1 LLDKK
6 RKEMFMGKRK
16 RMAICEFCKNLIA
29 TGEGDF
35 LCCECGEPVVVISNY
50 ISTKDY
56 LKCRNSKFK
65 KTGRQTCA

>member
-1 LLDKK
+1 MGQETEGED
-6 RKEMFMGKRK
+6 MGKRK

-29 TGEGDF
+29 AGEGDF

-56 LKCRNSKFK
+56 FKCRNRKFK
-65 KTGRQTCA
+65 KAEKQTCA